1 MALIIKDKK
10 LIIDEIRYLSHNS
23 RFNELKKYTQHGN
36 TSVYEHCVNVACLSL
51 WICENTGINVNR
63 YSLVKGA
70 LLHDYFL
77 YDWHVPDKTHM
88 LHGFT
93 HPKTALKNAS
103 QVFELNDREKDIIIK
118 HMFPLTP
125 GLPRFKESWIVTIS
139 DKICSIMEILH
150 LKYRLL

>member
-77 YDWHVPDKTHM
+77 
-88 LHGFT
+88 
-93 HPKTALKNAS
+93 
-103 QVFELNDREKDIIIK
+103 
-118 HMFPLTP
+118 
-125 GLPRFKESWIVTIS
+125 
-139 DKICSIMEILH
+139 
-150 LKYRLL
+150 